1 MEYDEKVNSYE
12 NLVRADQ
19 NIAGRLE
26 KLRNRYAGKRCF
38 IMGNGPSINRMDLGL
53 LKNEVVWGFNKCYLL
68 FDKINWRPMFYV
80 TNDKRLTAHIAS
92 EIDQLVR
99 QTDTC
104 TFFFPSHYHQL
115 GIIQPYSNTYWFL
128 EIPWRNE
135 QDHVT
140 PFFSKDPSQYV
151 SSAATVTIAGLQL
164 AAYLG
169 FNPIYLIGC
178 DTAYSIPDT
187 VLYEDSEG
195 HDIVSTSDNDPN
207 HFSPDYSGRG
217 DKWTMP
223 DVELMIYQYEQSKT
237 ALDEMGIHVYNA
249 TFGGKL
255 EVFPRIIFKDIFI

>member
-1 MEYDEKVNSYE
+1 VNSFKD
-12 NLVRADQ
+12 LVRTNQD
-19 NIAGRLE
+19 IAARLE
-26 KLRNRYAGKRCF
+26 ELQHLYAGKRYF
-38 IMGNGPSINRMDLGL
+38 IMGNGPSINQMDLEL

-68 FDKINWRPMFYV
+68 FDEITWRPMFYA

-92 EIDQLVR
+92 KIDQLVR

-104 TFFFPSHYHQL
+104 TFFFPSHYYQL
-115 GIIQPYSNTYWFL
+115 EILQLYPNIYWFH
-128 EIPWRNE
+128 EKPWRDN
-135 QDHVT
+135 QDSET

-164 AAYLG
+164 ATYLG

-195 HDIVSTSDNDPN
+195 HNIVSTSNNDPN
-207 HFSPDYSGRG
+207 HFSPDYTSRG

-223 DVELMIYQYEQSKT
+223 DVELMIHQYEQSKT
-237 ALDEMGIHVYNA
+237 ALDEMGILVYNA

-255 EVFPRIIFKDIFI
+255 EVFPRIIFKDIFL